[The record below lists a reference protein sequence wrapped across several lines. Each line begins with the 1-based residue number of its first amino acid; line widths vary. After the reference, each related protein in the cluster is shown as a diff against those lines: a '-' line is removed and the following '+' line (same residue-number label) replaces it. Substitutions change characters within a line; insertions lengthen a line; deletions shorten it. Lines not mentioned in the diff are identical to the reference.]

1 MVTLFGFCRVLIDN
15 ISDDMAS
22 EDLDNMKFL
31 LSKTLSREQMEKSK
45 VKPKLKF
52 LILVCWHPPPT
63 HMRSG

>member
-52 LILVCWHPPPT
+52 LILVC
-63 HMRSG
+63 